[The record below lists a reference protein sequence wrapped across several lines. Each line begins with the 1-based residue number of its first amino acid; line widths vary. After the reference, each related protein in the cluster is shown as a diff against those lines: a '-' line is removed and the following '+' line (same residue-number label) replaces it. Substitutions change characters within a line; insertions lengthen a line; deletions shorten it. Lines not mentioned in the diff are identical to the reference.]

1 MSSYV
6 LLVSAGYIL
15 LISICPMLKTGKL
28 HSVANS
34 SILTKLFKSY
44 FKVAKIWCIFA
55 QLYKYSIDCFDSI
68 DWLINW
74 IFILSRVNCVYEFP
88 SFSPQ

>member
-6 LLVSAGYIL
+6 LLVCAGYIL

-68 DWLINW
+68 D
-74 IFILSRVNCVYEFP
+74 
-88 SFSPQ
+88 